1 MTQYYKIEQNLNV
14 FHFIWISTI
23 IILLIRRQAF
33 IISEKHLKLFIKI
46 LGCGVAVGCD
56 EIEVWAEPIVKGQIC
71 ILWIW
76 SSVDGQQT
84 NANLEEILEACYLPR
99 HTTSSS
105 WPQLNWESVAATS
118 SLAY

>member
-1 MTQYYKIEQNLNV
+1 M
-14 FHFIWISTI
+14 
-23 IILLIRRQAF
+23 AF
-33 IISEKHLKLFIKI
+33 
-46 LGCGVAVGCD
+46 GCD

-76 SSVDGQQT
+76 SSVDIQQT